1 MLVYSAHYVFNSA
14 TRDNQEELSIVARSV
29 YMPTLLLFDIES
41 YGFSDKEFIKLY
53 DRVDLNIE
61 Y

>member
-1 MLVYSAHYVFNSA
+1 
-14 TRDNQEELSIVARSV
+14 
-29 YMPTLLLFDIES
+29 MPTLLLFDIES